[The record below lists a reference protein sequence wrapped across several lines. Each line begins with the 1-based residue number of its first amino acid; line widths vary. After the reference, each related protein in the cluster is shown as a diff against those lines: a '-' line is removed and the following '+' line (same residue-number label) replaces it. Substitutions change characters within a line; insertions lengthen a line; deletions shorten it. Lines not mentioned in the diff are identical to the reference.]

1 MQLYKKRVGSVVR
14 GGGREGGAV
23 KDEIQTRV
31 FSVGESLPS
40 LCNRGNSK
48 SISDIC
54 IKKKKKR
61 RMIVI
66 IRVLS
71 KRKMSFYNSVHYCQG
86 NAGILD
92 LYSTLSV
99 RV

>member
-1 MQLYKKRVGSVVR
+1 
-14 GGGREGGAV
+14 
-23 KDEIQTRV
+23 
-31 FSVGESLPS
+31 
-40 LCNRGNSK
+40 
-48 SISDIC
+48 
-54 IKKKKKR
+54 
-61 RMIVI
+61 MIVI

-99 RV
+99 RLCVSLCMCVCVVVPNFHITAFFGFGWQTSYLNY

>member
-1 MQLYKKRVGSVVR
+1 
-14 GGGREGGAV
+14 
-23 KDEIQTRV
+23 
-31 FSVGESLPS
+31 
-40 LCNRGNSK
+40 
-48 SISDIC
+48 
-54 IKKKKKR
+54 
-61 RMIVI
+61 MIVN

-99 RV
+99 RLCVCLCFCVYACVYVWWCLISTLHYRFCFFLALAKKPHVAFELFIHSLIRPSIHPSLC